1 MAKYG
6 ATIMHGNRDAQRTI
20 EFDGPDD
27 LIEHSPM
34 TVMRAFMDYV
44 EAHAHIGHID
54 YEANAAMKN
63 AKADVVTVL
72 GELKFAS
79 GDHQPFM
86 CMISA
91 V

>member
-1 MAKYG
+1 MGWLRPEEY
-6 ATIMHGNRDAQRTI
+6 
-20 EFDGPDD
+20 
-27 LIEHSPM
+27 LIEDPD
-34 TVMRAFMDYV
+34 FL
-44 EAHAHIGHID
+44 G
-54 YEANAAMKN
+54 KN
-63 AKADVVTVL
+63 RPDTPPKYRCVVTVL